1 MHKCAL
7 KAQTSHT
14 KPLPEAANELLTQYE
29 AARKEELEELFG
41 EAEEGTDPVYERVAT
56 TAKQLAKLDE
66 SKRLL
71 DPPDLA
77 MTHLEA
83 MLDNEKKEALLEKA
97 FGKKLGDDR
106 GEKRNREGSVLAKYA
121 PVSAVASEEE
131 KEDEVM
137 ADADPPEASDS
148 DEEDQE

>member
-1 MHKCAL
+1 ME
-7 KAQTSHT
+7 
-14 KPLPEAANELLTQYE
+14 PLQARVPEQRAPLRIGHVPDDRPVAV
-29 AARKEELEELFG
+29 AARLR
-41 EAEEGTDPVYERVAT
+41 P
-56 TAKQLAKLDE
+56 
-66 SKRLL
+66 
-71 DPPDLA
+71 
-77 MTHLEA
+77 HLEA

-97 FGKKLGDDR
+97 FGKKLGDDG

>member
-1 MHKCAL
+1 M
-7 KAQTSHT
+7 
-14 KPLPEAANELLTQYE
+14 
-29 AARKEELEELFG
+29 G
-41 EAEEGTDPVYERVAT
+41 EDDTTDAVYERVAT

-77 MTHLEA
+77 TTYLEA
-83 MLDNEKKEALLEKA
+83 MLDDEKKEALLETA
-97 FGKKLGDDR
+97 FGKKLGDDG

-137 ADADPPEASDS
+137 ADADEAEASDS
-148 DEEDQE
+148 DDE